1 MTTTTEARALERI
14 NRIATAKSERDAD
27 HHESEAMG
35 YMAALRDEGLL
46 PECEHVRL
54 MNALRAERMAWRYG
68 QAVEDFPGQRSDL
81 YRQMVELESQY
92 RQLTGE
98 SIKHG

>member
-46 PECEHVRL
+46 LECEHVRL
-54 MNALRAERMAWRYG
+54 MNALRAERMAWRKS
-68 QAVEDFPGQRSDL
+68 A
-81 YRQMVELESQY
+81 
-92 RQLTGE
+92 
-98 SIKHG
+98 